1 MFYMN
6 EHSVR
11 KRQAVDGRYT
21 AQKAQND
28 MHITNNRSRVFRRSG
43 AVCIK
48 IGSKAARHKSDRPG
62 DTLFTPHTYPAALLL
77 MMLSMLCWGSW
88 ANTQKI
94 DQAWRFELFY
104 IDYTFGLLAA
114 AALFGLTFGRTD
126 AGSTNTFF
134 VNLHAASNR
143 SIVEA
148 FAGGA
153 IFSIG
158 NILLVAAI
166 SVAGMAVAF
175 PVGAG
180 LGLVLGSLL
189 NYVVSPTGNP
199 VLIFGGIALVCIAI
213 GLDALAYRD
222 LEGAGKSSKKGILL
236 SIGGGMGAG
245 LFYPLVA
252 KSLSGPAHLVP
263 YTVNFVFALGALSTA
278 LPMSYLL
285 MRKPVNGPQLVLR
298 DYAAGGRR
306 VHAWGVVGGVLWG
319 LGTIANFVAS
329 YVPMIGPATSFA
341 MGEGNTM
348 ISALWGVFVWKEFK
362 GATPRV
368 KLLLGL
374 MFLFFLLGLTSIALA
389 PIIK

>member
-1 MFYMN
+1 M
-6 EHSVR
+6 
-11 KRQAVDGRYT
+11 
-21 AQKAQND
+21 
-28 MHITNNRSRVFRRSG
+28 
-43 AVCIK
+43 
-48 IGSKAARHKSDRPG
+48 
-62 DTLFTPHTYPAALLL
+62 FTPHTYPAALLL

-88 ANTQKI
+88 ANMQKI
-94 DQAWRFELFY
+94 DTCWRFELFY
-104 IDYTFGLLAA
+104 LDYTLGLLAA
-114 AALFGLTFGRTD
+114 SALFGLTFGRTGP
-126 AGSTNTFF
+126 ASANSFFFNLQASST
-134 VNLHAASNR
+134 R
-143 SIVEA
+143 SVLEA

-180 LGLVLGSLL
+180 LALVLGSFL
-189 NYVVSPTGNP
+189 NYFISPTGNP
-199 VLIFGGIALVCIAI
+199 VLIFGGIALVCVAI
-213 GLDALAYRD
+213 CLDALAYRD
-222 LEGAGKSSKKGILL
+222 LEGVGKSSAKGILL
-236 SIGGGMGAG
+236 SIGGGIGAG

-252 KSLSGPAHLVP
+252 KSLTGPAHLVP
-263 YTVNFVFALGALSTA
+263 YTVNFVFAIGALTTA

-285 MRKPVNGPQLVLR
+285 MRKPVSGRQLSFR
-298 DYAAGGRR
+298 DYAAGDIKL
-306 VHAWGVVGGVLWG
+306 HAWGVAGGVVWG

-362 GATPRV
+362 GATIRV
-368 KLLLGL
+368 KILLTL

-389 PIIK
+389 PIVK

>member
-11 KRQAVDGRYT
+11 KRQTVDCGYT
-21 AQKAQND
+21 RQNAIARD
-28 MHITNNRSRVFRRSG
+28 RGKVFLRPHRCLHLKGKRSR
-43 AVCIK
+43 ATQ
-48 IGSKAARHKSDRPG
+48 KSDRAG
-62 DTLFTPHTYPAALLL
+62 GALFTPHTYPAALLL

-94 DQAWRFELFY
+94 DKAWRFELFY
-104 IDYTFGLLAA
+104 LDYTFGLLAA
-114 AALFGLTFGRTD
+114 AALFGITFGRTD
-126 AGSTNTFF
+126 ATSANSFF
-134 VNLHAASNR
+134 VNLHAANSR
-143 SIVEA
+143 SILEA
-148 FAGGA
+148 LVGGA

-180 LGLVLGSLL
+180 LALVLGSLL
-189 NYVVSPTGNP
+189 NYFVSPTGNP
-199 VLIFGGIALVCIAI
+199 VLIFGGIALVCVAI

-222 LEGAGKSSKKGILL
+222 LEGTGKSSKKGILL
-236 SIGGGMGAG
+236 SIAGGIGAG

-252 KSLSGPAHLVP
+252 KSLSGPTHLVP
-263 YTVNFVFALGALSTA
+263 YTVNVIFALGALATA
-278 LPMSYLL
+278 LPMSCLL
-285 MRKPVNGPQLVLR
+285 MRKPVNGPPLTLR
-298 DYAAGGRR
+298 DYAAGNIR
-306 VHAWGVVGGVLWG
+306 VHAWGVAGGVLWG

-368 KLLLGL
+368 SLLLGL

-389 PIIK
+389 PIVK

>member
-1 MFYMN
+1 
-6 EHSVR
+6 
-11 KRQAVDGRYT
+11 
-21 AQKAQND
+21 
-28 MHITNNRSRVFRRSG
+28 
-43 AVCIK
+43 
-48 IGSKAARHKSDRPG
+48 
-62 DTLFTPHTYPAALLL
+62 LFTPHTYPAALLL

-94 DQAWRFELFY
+94 DKAWRFELFY
-104 IDYTFGLLAA
+104 LDYTFGLLAA
-114 AALFGLTFGRTD
+114 AALFGITFGRTD
-126 AGSTNTFF
+126 ATSANSFF
-134 VNLHAASNR
+134 VNLHAANSR
-143 SIVEA
+143 SILEA
-148 FAGGA
+148 LVGGA

-180 LGLVLGSLL
+180 LALVLGSLL
-189 NYVVSPTGNP
+189 NYFVSPTGNP
-199 VLIFGGIALVCIAI
+199 VLIFGGIALVCVAI

-222 LEGAGKSSKKGILL
+222 LEGTGKSSKKGILL
-236 SIGGGMGAG
+236 SIAGGIGAG

-252 KSLSGPAHLVP
+252 KSLSGPTHLVP
-263 YTVNFVFALGALSTA
+263 YTVNVIFALGALATA
-278 LPMSYLL
+278 LPMSCLL
-285 MRKPVNGPQLVLR
+285 MRKPVNGPPLTLR
-298 DYAAGGRR
+298 DYAAGNIR
-306 VHAWGVVGGVLWG
+306 VHAWGVAGGVLWG

-368 KLLLGL
+368 SLLLGL

-389 PIIK
+389 PIVK

>member
-1 MFYMN
+1 MFGRIASLCI
-6 EHSVR
+6 EEIR
-11 KRQAVDGRYT
+11 KT
-21 AQKAQND
+21 
-28 MHITNNRSRVFRRSG
+28 
-43 AVCIK
+43 
-48 IGSKAARHKSDRPG
+48 RPAGTEAG

-94 DQAWRFELFY
+94 DATWRFELFY
-104 IDYTFGLLAA
+104 LDYTFGLLAA
-114 AALFGLTFGRTD
+114 SLLFGLTLGHTD
-126 AGSTNTFF
+126 PTSADSFF
-134 VNLHAASNR
+134 ANLHSSSTR
-143 SIVEA
+143 SLVEA

-180 LGLVLGSLL
+180 LALVLGFLL
-189 NYVVSPTGNP
+189 NYFVSPTGNP
-199 VLIFGGIALVCIAI
+199 VLIFGGIAIVCVAI

-222 LEGAGKSSKKGILL
+222 LEGAGKSSGKGVLL
-236 SIGGGMGAG
+236 SIAGGIGAG
-245 LFYPLVA
+245 LFYPFVA
-252 KSLSGPAHLVP
+252 KSLTGPAHLVP
-263 YTVNFVFALGALSTA
+263 YTVNFVFAIGALTTA
-278 LPMSYLL
+278 IPMSYLL
-285 MRKPVNGPQLVLR
+285 MRKPVSGPPLILS
-298 DYAAGGRR
+298 DYTAGNTR
-306 VHAWGVVGGVLWG
+306 VHAWGVVGGLLWG
-319 LGTIANFVAS
+319 PGTIANFVAS

-341 MGEGNTM
+341 IGEGNTM

-362 GATPRV
+362 GATAHV

-389 PIIK
+389 PIVK

>member
-1 MFYMN
+1 
-6 EHSVR
+6 
-11 KRQAVDGRYT
+11 
-21 AQKAQND
+21 
-28 MHITNNRSRVFRRSG
+28 
-43 AVCIK
+43 
-48 IGSKAARHKSDRPG
+48 
-62 DTLFTPHTYPAALLL
+62 LFTPQTYSAALLL

-88 ANTQKI
+88 ANAQKI
-94 DQAWRFELFY
+94 DKTWRFELFY
-104 IDYTFGLLAA
+104 LDYTLGLLAA
-114 AALFGLTFGRTD
+114 AVLFGLTFGRTD
-126 AGSTNTFF
+126 ATSANSFF
-134 VNLHAASNR
+134 VNLHTASSR
-143 SIVEA
+143 SLAEA

-180 LGLVLGSLL
+180 LGLVLGSFL
-189 NYVVSPTGNP
+189 NYLVSPTGNP
-199 VLIFGGIALVCIAI
+199 VLIFGGIALVCVAI

-236 SIGGGMGAG
+236 SIGGGIGAG
-245 LFYPLVA
+245 LFYPFVA
-252 KSLSGPAHLVP
+252 KSLTGQNHLVP
-263 YTVNFVFALGALSTA
+263 YTVNFVFALGALTTA

-285 MRKPVNGPQLVLR
+285 MRKPVTGPPLTLR
-298 DYAAGGRR
+298 DYAAGDVR
-306 VHAWGVVGGVLWG
+306 VHAWGVAGGVLWG

-362 GATPRV
+362 GATSRV
-368 KLLLGL
+368 KLLLG
-374 MFLFFLLGLTSIALA
+374 MIFLFFLLGLTSIALA
-389 PIIK
+389 PIVK

>member
-1 MFYMN
+1 
-6 EHSVR
+6 
-11 KRQAVDGRYT
+11 
-21 AQKAQND
+21 
-28 MHITNNRSRVFRRSG
+28 
-43 AVCIK
+43 
-48 IGSKAARHKSDRPG
+48 
-62 DTLFTPHTYPAALLL
+62 LFTPHTYPTALLL
-77 MMLSMLCWGSW
+77 MLLSMVCWGSW

-94 DQAWRFELFY
+94 DSRWRFELFY
-104 IDYTFGLLAA
+104 LDYTFGLLAA
-114 AALFGLTFGRTD
+114 AVLFGLTLGRTD
-126 AGSTNTFF
+126 ATSANSFF
-134 VNLHAASNR
+134 INLHATGSR
-143 SIVEA
+143 SLLEA

-180 LGLVLGSLL
+180 LALVLGSLL
-189 NYVVSPTGNP
+189 NYFVSPTGNP
-199 VLIFGGIALVCIAI
+199 VLIFGGIALVCVAI

-222 LEGAGKSSKKGILL
+222 LEGEARSTTKGILL
-236 SIGGGMGAG
+236 SIGGGIGAG

-252 KSLSGPAHLVP
+252 KSLSGPGHLVP
-263 YTVNFVFALGALSTA
+263 YTVNVVFALGALSTA
-278 LPMSYLL
+278 LPMSCLL
-285 MRKPVNGPQLVLR
+285 MRKPVSGPPLTLR
-298 DYAAGGRR
+298 DYTAGDLRL
-306 VHAWGVVGGVLWG
+306 HAWGIAGGVLWG

-348 ISALWGVFVWKEFK
+348 ISALWGVFVWREFK
-362 GATPRV
+362 GANARV
-368 KLLLGL
+368 KLLLAM